1 MNDPYIFYQNKSLI
15 LFNNNINN
23 VILKHNHP
31 VSVHNIDNYN
41 YNILCYHYHKFRLIN
56 FNRFGIRLFINHNVQ

>member
-1 MNDPYIFYQNKSLI
+1 MNDPYILYQNKTLI

-31 VSVHNIDNYN
+31 VSVRNID
-41 YNILCYHYHKFRLIN
+41 NILCYHYHKFRFIN